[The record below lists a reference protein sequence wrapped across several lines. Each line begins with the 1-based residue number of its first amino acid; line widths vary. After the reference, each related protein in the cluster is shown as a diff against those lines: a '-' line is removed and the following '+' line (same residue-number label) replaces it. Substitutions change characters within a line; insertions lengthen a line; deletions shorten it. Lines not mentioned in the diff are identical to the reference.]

1 MVKRQ
6 APGGTRHHNFMLC
19 VVLAVPACTLAS
31 GWYRP
36 FYKTEK
42 SITGRRA
49 HNPIHPGGCH
59 RRCSS
64 LFCGET
70 TRYSKD
76 LADEGTRC
84 FIDAD
89 NMRAVSVLNLGT
101 IDEPGHADNTATLKL
116 KKTAPFS
123 ALLSV
128 NGERN
133 SQKSL
138 AEWIEDWA
146 DYLVGFD
153 ANGDA
158 IQATKAA
165 AAVRKITIEANQTA
179 DFEDNDF
186 SGKRSLMES
195 VEAKTKDIMP
205 VAFEFKC
212 VPFEGLKERP
222 FKLRLSI
229 ITGDRP
235 VLVLRIIQLEAVQE
249 EMANEFRNL
258 LVEKFKDSKVE
269 TFIGTFTA

>member
-1 MVKRQ
+1 MVAPPDKSRNDAICSLFLHLHKRWF
-6 APGGTRHHNFMLC
+6 GR
-19 VVLAVPACTLAS
+19 S
-31 GWYRP
+31 G
-36 FYKTEK
+36 K
-42 SITGRRA
+42 TGRGNR
-49 HNPIHPGGCH
+49 GK
-59 RRCSS
+59 S
-64 LFCGET
+64 
-70 TRYSKD
+70 D
-76 LADEGTRC
+76 
-84 FIDAD
+84 
-89 NMRAVSVLNLGT
+89 NLGT

-249 EMANEFRNL
+249 EMANEFRDL

>member
-1 MVKRQ
+1 MSQNLDATAINQIHALISAQGVNEIISKIG
-6 APGGTRHHNFMLC
+6 ADAVALPENFRIHDLEKFN
-19 VVLAVPACTLAS
+19 LNRFRFRGALSTAS
-31 GWYRP
+31 IDD
-36 FYKTEK
+36 F
-42 SITGRRA
+42 
-49 HNPIHPGGCH
+49 
-59 RRCSS
+59 
-64 LFCGET
+64 

-153 ANGDA
+153 ANGDT

-249 EMANEFRNL
+249 EMANEFRDL

-269 TFIGTFTA
+269 TFIGTFNA

>member
-1 MVKRQ
+1 MSQNLDATAINQIHALISAQGVNEIISKIG
-6 APGGTRHHNFMLC
+6 ADAVALPENFRIHDLEKFN
-19 VVLAVPACTLAS
+19 LNRFRFRGALSTAS
-31 GWYRP
+31 IDD
-36 FYKTEK
+36 F
-42 SITGRRA
+42 
-49 HNPIHPGGCH
+49 
-59 RRCSS
+59 
-64 LFCGET
+64 

-123 ALLSV
+123 ALL
-128 NGERN
+128 
-133 SQKSL
+133 
-138 AEWIEDWA
+138 
-146 DYLVGFD
+146 GFD

-249 EMANEFRNL
+249 EMANEFRDL